1 VFLYLCHNFSPRR
14 LAHRQVSTGKI
25 LENDIPSF
33 LVTFATQEILLFRSK
48 KDGKVVVGRPD
59 GVESVV
65 YAAVM
70 TLEESE
76 LDNPET
82 GGWKV
87 FEMARRGG
95 A

>member
-1 VFLYLCHNFSPRR
+1 M
-14 LAHRQVSTGKI
+14 
-25 LENDIPSF
+25 LENDVPVF
-33 LVTFATQEILLFRSK
+33 LVTFATQEILLFRSA

-65 YAAVM
+65 YAAVL
-70 TLEESE
+70 TLEEAE
-76 LDNPET
+76 LDNTET

-87 FEMARRGG
+87 MEMARRAG